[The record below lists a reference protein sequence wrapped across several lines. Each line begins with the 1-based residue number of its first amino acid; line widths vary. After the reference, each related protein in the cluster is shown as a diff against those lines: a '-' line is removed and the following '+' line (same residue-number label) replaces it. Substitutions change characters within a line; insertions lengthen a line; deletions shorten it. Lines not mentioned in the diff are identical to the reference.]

1 LRPRLDIAALLSL
14 PMGLQTPVLAGRDS
28 GARIVRGVAGTAKLT
43 RQASHGALRPR
54 AGRGIAEGEVV
65 AQLGIESVLVAG
77 RGPAAC
83 AVVSA
88 CTRLG
93 VKAVA
98 VHSEAERSARHVRLA
113 DDAVLLGPAPAS
125 ESYLAVDRIVE
136 AARRSGVRA
145 VLPVTPALAG
155 NARLAAA
162 VVAAGLVWVG
172 PDAEVLERLGGDGVE
187 PASERGLLA
196 WVTADGL
203 RFATPVTRDRAA
215 GIARV
220 SWTPEEW
227 ATEGALQLPPTARR
241 LADVGWRGLVTVGI
255 APDGELAEVAAGFS
269 LDIAVLERAHGV
281 DAVELALRSAGGGS
295 APEGRRPR
303 AAVAAQLRS
312 TLPPGTAGRVTG
324 KLPGVAGEKGSGDVE
339 LVAVNGFDPG
349 DRLDGWYDALL
360 ATVSAGATDTRS
372 AAGGVSAVLSTLPDT
387 GVPHDGAEVSAV
399 LERLAAGSSVPAP

>member
-1 LRPRLDIAALLSL
+1 
-14 PMGLQTPVLAGRDS
+14 M
-28 GARIVRGVAGTAKLT
+28 
-43 RQASHGALRPR
+43 
-54 AGRGIAEGEVV
+54 
-65 AQLGIESVLVAG
+65 AQLEIESVLVAG

-88 CTRLG
+88 CARLG

-98 VHSEAERSARHVRLA
+98 VHSETERSARHVRLA
-113 DDAVLLGPAPAS
+113 DDAVLLGPAPAT

-155 NARLAAA
+155 NAGLAAA
-162 VVAAGLVWVG
+162 VTAAGLIWVG

-203 RFATPVTRDRAA
+203 RFVTPVARDRAA

-220 SWTPEEW
+220 SWTPEDW
-227 ATEGALQLPPTARR
+227 AADGALELPPTARR

-269 LDIAVLERAHGV
+269 LDMAVLERAHGV
-281 DAVELALRSAGGGS
+281 DAVELALRSAAGGGGP
-295 APEGRRPR
+295 APEGRSPR

-312 TLPPGTAGRVTG
+312 TLPPGIAGRVTG
-324 KLPGVAGEKGSGDVE
+324 RLPDGPRPDGADDVE
-339 LVAVNGFDPG
+339 VVAVSGYEPG

-360 ATVSAGATDTRS
+360 ATVSAGGPDTRS
-372 AAGGVSAVLSTLPDT
+372 AAGAVSEVLSVLPDT
-387 GVPHDGAEVSAV
+387 GVPHDGADVSAV
-399 LERLAAGSSVPAP
+399 LERLAAGSSVPGP

>member
-1 LRPRLDIAALLSL
+1 
-14 PMGLQTPVLAGRDS
+14 
-28 GARIVRGVAGTAKLT
+28 VR
-43 RQASHGALRPR
+43 R
-54 AGRGIAEGEVV
+54 AGDRWKDTV

-88 CTRLG
+88 CARLG

-98 VHSEAERSARHVRLA
+98 VHSETERTARHVRLA

-136 AARRSGVRA
+136 AARRSGVSA
-145 VLPVTPALAG
+145 VLPVPPALAG

-162 VVAAGLVWVG
+162 VTAAGLTWIG

-203 RFATPVTRDRAA
+203 RFPTPVRRDRAA

-220 SWTPEEW
+220 SWTPDDW
-227 ATEGALQLPPTARR
+227 AAGGGLMLPATARR
-241 LADVGWRGLVTVGI
+241 LSDVGWRGLVTVGI
-255 APDGELAEVAAGFS
+255 DPDGGFAEVAAGFS
-269 LDIAVLERAHGV
+269 LDMAVLERAHGV
-281 DAVELALRSAGGGS
+281 DAVELALRSADGGGS
-295 APEGRRPR
+295 APDGGAPR
-303 AAVAAQLRS
+303 AAVAAQLRA

-324 KLPGVAGEKGSGDVE
+324 PLPGRAVAEPSGVQ
-339 LVAVNGFDPG
+339 LVAVSGYDPG

-360 ATVSAGATDTRS
+360 ATVSVGGPDTRT
-372 AAGGVSAVLSTLPDT
+372 AAGTASAVLSGLPDV
-387 GVPHDGAEVSAV
+387 GVPHDGADVSVV
-399 LERLAAGSSVPAP
+399 LARLAAGKSVPSA

>member
-1 LRPRLDIAALLSL
+1 
-14 PMGLQTPVLAGRDS
+14 M
-28 GARIVRGVAGTAKLT
+28 
-43 RQASHGALRPR
+43 
-54 AGRGIAEGEVV
+54 
-65 AQLGIESVLVAG
+65 AQLAIESVLVAG

-113 DDAVLLGPAPAS
+113 DDAVLLGPAPAT

-145 VLPVTPALAG
+145 VLPVPPALAG

-162 VVAAGLVWVG
+162 VVDAGLTWVG

-196 WVTADGL
+196 WVTADGP
-203 RFATPVTRDRAA
+203 RFATPVARDRAA

-227 ATEGALQLPPTARR
+227 AGDGAPELPPAARR

-255 APDGELAEVAAGFS
+255 APDGALAEVAAGFS

-281 DAVELALRSAGGGS
+281 DAVELALHSAGGAG
-295 APEGRRPR
+295 APDPADGRVQ

-312 TLPPGTAGRVTG
+312 TLSPGTAGRVTG
-324 KLPGVAGEKGSGDVE
+324 QLPEVAGRHADGGAV
-339 LVAVNGFDPG
+339 VAVSGYEPG

-360 ATVSAGATDTRS
+360 ATVSAGGRDTRS
-372 AAGGVSAVLSTLPDT
+372 AAGAASAVLSALPDV

-399 LERLAAGSSVPAP
+399 LGRLTGGRSLPTA